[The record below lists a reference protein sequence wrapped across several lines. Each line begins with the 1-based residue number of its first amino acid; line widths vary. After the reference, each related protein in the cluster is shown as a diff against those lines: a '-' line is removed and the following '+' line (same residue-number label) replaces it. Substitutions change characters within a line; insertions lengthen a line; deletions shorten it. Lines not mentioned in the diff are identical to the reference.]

1 MAARIRFRRRWV
13 MTREPY
19 AVVNVRETDAVS
31 KWVSSAVGARGLGR
45 QGGPACQRGLAPS

>member
-1 MAARIRFRRRWV
+1 